1 MYQAFEEY
9 LADKY
14 ITKEEILDIL
24 CNVMDKSRMLEGQC
38 DRTGWV
44 YRIYAA
50 SEQGAGEM
58 LHHCQKVMIT
68 VTMDKREDPY
78 VMKDKYQLFAL
89 SKQMV
94 TSLVKIA
101 GEEKVLVE
109 EPVCLYP
116 GAGLAF

>member
-1 MYQAFEEY
+1 
-9 LADKY
+9 
-14 ITKEEILDIL
+14 
-24 CNVMDKSRMLEGQC
+24 
-38 DRTGWV
+38 
-44 YRIYAA
+44 
-50 SEQGAGEM
+50 
-58 LHHCQKVMIT
+58 MIT

-101 GEEKVLVE
+101 GEENGAGRRAGLSV
-109 EPVCLYP
+109 P